1 MRLFAPRLVRAG
13 LALIALLLFVAAPV
27 AVSQDDTPALNA
39 PHDFAI
45 SRAWLEALRAQKT
58 FLPTFRVEMEHRPTA
73 GVNGL
78 AKDCE
83 MHMAARLVGE
93 PFGEPPFLVVEPP
106 NLCRFKP
113 NSTTP
118 TT

>member
-1 MRLFAPRLVRAG
+1 VRTPSRVCVT
-13 LALIALLLFVAAPV
+13 VAALV
-27 AVSQDDTPALNA
+27 TIASTFAAAQDDEPAQNA

-93 PFGEPPFLVVEPP
+93 PFGDREQ
-106 NLCRFKP
+106 
-113 NSTTP
+113 
-118 TT
+118 